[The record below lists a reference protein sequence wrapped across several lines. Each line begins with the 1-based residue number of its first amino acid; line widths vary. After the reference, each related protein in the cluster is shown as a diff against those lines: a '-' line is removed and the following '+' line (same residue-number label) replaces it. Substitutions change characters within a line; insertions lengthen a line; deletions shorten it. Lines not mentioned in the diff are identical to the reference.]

1 MGNEENKIIQFK
13 LNDIGRVIFLLN
25 NLNIKGMDQASALVE
40 IVHILDSGKVIDSDE
55 AVKTETIVSSH

>member
-13 LNDIGRVIFLLN
+13 LNDIGRVMFLLN

-40 IVHILDSGKVIDSDE
+40 IAHILDSGKVIDSDE